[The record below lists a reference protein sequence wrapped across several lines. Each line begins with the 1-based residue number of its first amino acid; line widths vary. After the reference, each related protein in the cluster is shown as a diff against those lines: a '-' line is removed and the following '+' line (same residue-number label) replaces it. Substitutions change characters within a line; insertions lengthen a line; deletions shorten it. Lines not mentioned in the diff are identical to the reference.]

1 MQEDHRRK
9 ASRCRGGQSIVD
21 QGLAL
26 VWGEEKGTI
35 KWLLFLPLVAL
46 FPGPGDLSTE
56 VKLGSHLI

>member
-1 MQEDHRRK
+1 M
-9 ASRCRGGQSIVD
+9 D